1 MKAKK
6 VWDGLVD
13 NLLGLDFVHKHHSF
27 FHLFD
32 SVDQLEW
39 ALKFSKGVSKANLSR
54 LYAWITEKFT
64 TRDSSYYPHA
74 TAEDTFKSRAAR
86 SVVYGHTHVYEMV
99 PLDSVVVSNA
109 FLDQV
114 YFNSG
119 TWRPYHQLS
128 RVHPEQEGFVKFQLM
143 TYLAFFN
150 DDERGGRPFETWSGV
165 LGARPS

>member
-1 MKAKK
+1 MQVKE

-13 NLLGLDFVHKHHSF
+13 DFLGLDFVHKHHSF

-32 SVDQLEW
+32 DADQLEW
-39 ALKFSKGVSKANLSR
+39 ALKFSKGVSKGNLSR
-54 LYAWITEKFT
+54 LYALIAEKFA
-64 TRDSSYYPHA
+64 TRDSSYYPQA
-74 TAEDTFKSRAAR
+74 AAEGPCKSRAAR
-86 SVVYGHTHVYEMV
+86 AIVYGHTHVYEMV
-99 PLDSVVVSNA
+99 PLDSLVVNNA

-128 RVHPEQEGFVKFQLM
+128 RIHPEQEQFVKFQLM
-143 TYLAFFN
+143 TYLAFFK